1 MYTYTFCLYGDFM
14 DIKAHAKIN
23 LALDIV
29 GRRDD
34 GYHLVRM
41 IMQSLELHDTVSI
54 KKNPSASEVNKIT
67 IHTDSDLVEDN
78 EHNLGYKAARIM
90 CDRFDIK
97 DDIDI
102 NIVKRIPVAAG
113 LAGGSSDAAAVLKGM
128 NELFELGL
136 STEDLQDIGLKL
148 GADVPYCIVCHT
160 MLSEGIGEI
169 LTSVPSKLGAAYILL
184 AKPSRGVSTKEVYQK
199 YDSSEHDD
207 HPDVDAVKEAIESG
221 DLSLLAK
228 NLGNVLEDVTIPMVP
243 EIKKIKDKMLDL
255 GAVGTL
261 MSGSG
266 PTVFGLFDDKDKIEK
281 AVDVINES
289 FTDTTVIS
297 TTCI

>member
-148 GADVPYCIVCHT
+148 GADVPYCIVGHT
-160 MLSEGIGEI
+160 MLSEGIGEV
-169 LTSVPSKLGAAYILL
+169 LTPVPSKLGAAYILL

-199 YDSSEHDD
+199 YDSSEHEI

-221 DLSLLAK
+221 NLPLLAE
-228 NLGNVLEDVTIPMVP
+228 NLGNVLEDVTIPMVS
-243 EIKKIKDKMLDL
+243 EIKEIKDKMLDL

-266 PTVFGLFDDKDKIEK
+266 PTVFGIFDDKDKIDK
-281 AVDVINES
+281 AVDVIKES

>member
-54 KKNPSASEVNKIT
+54 KKNPSGSEVNKIT

-78 EHNLGYKAARIM
+78 EYNLGYKAARIM

-148 GADVPYCIVCHT
+148 GADVPYCIVGHT
-160 MLSEGIGEI
+160 MLSEGIGEV
-169 LTSVPSKLGAAYILL
+169 LTPVPSKLGAAYILL

-199 YDSSEHDD
+199 YDSSEHEI

-221 DLSLLAK
+221 NLPLLAE
-228 NLGNVLEDVTIPMVP
+228 NLGNVLEDVTIPMVS
-243 EIKKIKDKMLDL
+243 EIKEIKDKMLDL

-266 PTVFGLFDDKDKIEK
+266 PTVFGIFDDKDKIDK
-281 AVDVINES
+281 AVDVIKES